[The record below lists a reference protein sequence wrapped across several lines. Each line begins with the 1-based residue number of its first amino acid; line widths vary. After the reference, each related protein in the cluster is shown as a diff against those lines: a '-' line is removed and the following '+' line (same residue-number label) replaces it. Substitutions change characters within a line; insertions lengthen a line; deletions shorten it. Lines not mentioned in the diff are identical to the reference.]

1 MSKLDTPDWI
11 SRRNLLIWA
20 IGALC
25 TRDSIA
31 WSVNK
36 ILTSTLKNT
45 INLSDDYF
53 ENAENLLERIRIN
66 PSSEFTIAMIR
77 EEGSRVFA
85 IKINYS
91 DIEKLSK
98 NWWTYT
104 RWMLTFEIKKWG
116 FINDFIIRGRKNGWL
131 YRYGV
136 IGFKDSEWVTL
147 LDEKEDNMFF
157 GREKE
162 VHWQPPVLIPAE
174 ETQSEKPNE
183 TKQILVGWF
192 RKKPTQLW
200 YRAINPEWIISS
212 SHLPDKESVKWRVI
226 RSMRWKNITHAVEER
241 YSIPSWLLLAMMAQE
256 WYGDPT
262 LPNLGGDGGLW
273 LIHIQAANA
282 YQFWL
287 KTLPRFT
294 NRMRDRRHGALI
306 SQKLAEHN
314 KDLQKLIYEDDR
326 WHPILAVDV
335 AGRFLMEWYKRAKKK
350 NPWVSELEVWN
361 LALRYYSWRP
371 YDGKRWYGAKVRA
384 YQAVIMSPSYQAWL
398 KKEFN
403 SFGVKINNKPA
414 SFDWYMSHFGKMA
427 QNYEID
433 TYSKLGKYKA

>member
-1 MSKLDTPDWI
+1 MSNLDTQDWI
-11 SRRNLLIWA
+11 NRRNLLIWI
-20 IGALC
+20 IGVIS
-25 TRDSIA
+25 TIDSVT

-36 ILTSTLKNT
+36 ALASTLKKT
-45 INLSDDYF
+45 TNLPDEYF
-53 ENAENLLERIRIN
+53 ESAENLLERIRID
-66 PSSEFTIAMIR
+66 PSAEFTIALIR
-77 EEGSRVFA
+77 EEWSRVFA

-98 NWWTYT
+98 NGWTYNK
-104 RWMLTFEIKKWG
+104 WMLSFEIKKWG

-147 LDEKEDNMFF
+147 LDEDDDAMFF

-162 VHWQPPVLIPAE
+162 VPWKSPVLIPADDTE
-174 ETQSEKPNE
+174 SEKPNE
-183 TKQILVGWF
+183 TKQVLVGWF
-192 RKKPTQLW
+192 RKKPTHLS
-200 YRAINPEWIISS
+200 YKNINPEWTISS
-212 SHLPDKESVKWRVI
+212 SNLPDKESVKWRVI
-226 RSMRWKNITHAVEER
+226 RSMRWKDITHAVEKR

-256 WYGDPT
+256 WYWDPT

-282 YQFWL
+282 HKFWL

-294 NRMRDRRHGALI
+294 NRMRDRKHGTLI
-306 SQKLAEHN
+306 SQKLGEHN
-314 KDLQKLIYEDDR
+314 KDLKKLIHEDDR

-335 AGRFLMEWYKRAKKK
+335 AWRFLMEWYKRAKKK
-350 NPWVSELEVWN
+350 NPWTSEPDVWN

-371 YDGKRWYGAKVRA
+371 HGGMRWYGAKVRV
-384 YQAVIMSPSYQAWL
+384 YQAVVNNPDYQSSL
-398 KKEFN
+398 RKEFH
-403 SFGVKINNKPA
+403 SYGVKINNKPTWY
-414 SFDWYMSHFGKMA
+414 DWYMSHFSKMA